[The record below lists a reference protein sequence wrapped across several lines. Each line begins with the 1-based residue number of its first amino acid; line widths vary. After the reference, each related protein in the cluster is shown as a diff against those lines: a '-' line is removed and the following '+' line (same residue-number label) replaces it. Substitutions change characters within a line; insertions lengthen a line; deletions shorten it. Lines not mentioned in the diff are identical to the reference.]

1 MPEAP
6 RQTRPGQRG
15 DHHQQTKLLDGEN
28 AAGGA
33 RHGRRGRATVFR
45 EPGGGRDAGSL
56 IWLSGG
62 RGRGLGVSP
71 SPLRLCL
78 PPAVRAHR
86 RLVRGK
92 EKRIW
97 ATSTAR
103 KWGGWRRARTSCLH
117 LPSMPAADDL
127 ARVLQVRLVLPRVF
141 VQFSPDDRLLPI
153 FACWNSLQPLQEMW
167 NLCIQNTEYFG
178 RRMST
183 ILTFSPIDCH
193 QVDYNLNIHVTHA
206 R

>member
-45 EPGGGRDAGSL
+45 EPGGGGDAGSL

-103 KWGGWRRARTSCLH
+103 TSCLH

-127 ARVLQVRLVLPRVF
+127 ARVPPQDSPCSRF
-141 VQFSPDDRLLPI
+141 VWSSLEFSCSSVPMIDCCQFLLAGIASSPCRKCGICVSRTQNILGEECLLFSPFP
-153 FACWNSLQPLQEMW
+153 P
-167 NLCIQNTEYFG
+167 
-178 RRMST
+178 
-183 ILTFSPIDCH
+183 
-193 QVDYNLNIHVTHA
+193 
-206 R
+206 